1 MGRIKLYHTGYGCSH
16 PSLIHHANHQEGF
29 TLDRELEI
37 QHTDV
42 VQKTELQ
49 AVLTG
54 SDKSAL
60 RKYQEIFIGSTRL
73 LDLLR
78 YELITTLISPLPGA
92 LGFFLRKLFFPL
104 LFHKVGRNVVFGR
117 SITIRHP
124 HKISIGDNVII
135 DDYAVLDAKGDDSRI
150 EIDSDVIIGRG
161 TVLSCKG
168 GILSIG
174 SSTNIAMQ
182 CFIQSGKKTVIG
194 KNVLFAAYCYVI
206 GGGDHLTSRTDIP
219 IIAQGQV
226 VRGITIEDNCW
237 IGAGVNVL
245 DGTRIGRDSIIG
257 AGAVVNRDIPEFSIA
272 VGVPARVTRR
282 RTPVVD
288 EW

>member
-1 MGRIKLYHTGYGCSH
+1 M
-16 PSLIHHANHQEGF
+16 
-29 TLDRELEI
+29 DRELEI
-37 QHTDV
+37 QHTEH

-54 SDKSAL
+54 SDKSSL
-60 RKYQEIFIGSTRL
+60 RKYQEIFIGSTGL
-73 LDLLR
+73 MDLIK

-92 LGFFLRKLFFPL
+92 LGLFLRKLFFPL
-104 LFHKVGRNVVFGR
+104 LFRKVGRSVVFGR

-135 DDYAVLDAKGDDSRI
+135 DDYAVLDAKGEDSRI
-150 EIDSDVIIGRG
+150 EIDRDVIIGRG

-174 SSTNIAMQ
+174 SSTNIAMH
-182 CFIQSGKKTVIG
+182 CFIQSGKETVIG
-194 KNVLFAAYCYVI
+194 KNVLFAPYCYVI
-206 GGGDHLTSRTDIP
+206 GGGDHRTSRTDVP
-219 IIAQGQV
+219 IISQGQV

-245 DGTRIGRDSIIG
+245 DGTHIGRDSIIG
-257 AGAVVNRDIPEFSIA
+257 AGAVVNSDIPEFSIA

-282 RTPVVD
+282 RIPLAD
-288 EW
+288 